1 MKVATSSRTS
11 FSVSKGVSGTG
22 VGDCAQALNSIN
34 TTTNPKMV
42 NVFFAATI
50 FFSHGRPGSSG
61 QHNMEASTPARR
73 GPRQEYK
80 CRPYLMALSQI
91 LGLGALLL
99 YDYDQLLL
107 DNVRR
112 S

>member
-1 MKVATSSRTS
+1 MKVETNSRTS

-22 VGDCAQALNSIN
+22 VGDRAQALNSIN

-73 GPRQEYK
+73 GLREENKKGPHRDSGGLASPEVQEVY
-80 CRPYLMALSQI
+80 
-91 LGLGALLL
+91 
-99 YDYDQLLL
+99 
-107 DNVRR
+107 
-112 S
+112 